1 MRKKES
7 ELIDKLRDIIKP
19 KNGLMID
26 STWLGVLKL
35 MLKFETLKQEKRLL
49 KKENEKLKRL
59 LKIKG

>member
-1 MRKKES
+1 MGKRES
-7 ELIDKLRDIIKP
+7 ELINKLRDIIKP
-19 KNGLMID
+19 KNGLVID

-35 MLKFETLKQEKRLL
+35 MLKYETLKQEKKLL